1 MGESK
6 SLNTNRF
13 GPHSAGVRA
22 LGQSIRRLS
31 AEDWR
36 RAVEVDAQGEKEAVL
51 AVIEL
56 LGSAPSAPRSA
67 VEAASD
73 RLIADI
79 KQDVKA
85 AAGLLAAVGLKVIVP
100 VAAKAI
106 AFPEKLDEE
115 QFDVAVAPFA
125 AVGIDCRA
133 LLQMGLVE
141 G

>member
-1 MGESK
+1 MSNL
-6 SLNTNRF
+6 STDPNRF

-51 AVIEL
+51 AVIEV
-56 LGSAPSAPRSA
+56 LGSASSAPRSA

-85 AAGLLAAVGLKVIVP
+85 AAGLLASVGLKVIVP
-100 VAAKAI
+100 VAAKAV
-106 AFPEKLDEE
+106 AFPEKLTEE
-115 QFDVAVAPFA
+115 QFDVAVAPFV

-133 LLQMGLVE
+133 MSQMGLVE
-141 G
+141 E

>member
-1 MGESK
+1 MS
-6 SLNTNRF
+6 TDPNRF

-22 LGQSIRRLS
+22 LGRSIRRLS
-31 AEDWR
+31 AEKWR
-36 RAVEVDAQGEKEAVL
+36 TVVEVDAQRQKEGVL
-51 AVIEL
+51 EVIEV

-85 AAGLLAAVGLKVIVP
+85 AAGLLASVGLRVMVP
-100 VAAKAI
+100 VAAKAV

-115 QFDVAVAPFA
+115 QFDMAVAPFV

-133 LLQMGLVE
+133 LSQMGLVE
-141 G
+141 E